1 MKLEK
6 LEMRGGFTRRHIGP
20 DRRQIREMV
29 TCLGLDDLEQ
39 IIDRAVPESI
49 ISEQP
54 LALTRTISEREVGV
68 RLRRMRRRN
77 RVFTSMIG
85 MGYHDTIM
93 PAVIKRNVLENPAWY
108 TAYTPYQAEI
118 SQGRLE
124 ALLNF
129 QQMIIDLTGM
139 EIANASMLDEATA
152 AAEAMSMA
160 KRVGKK
166 ESRLFFVDRDCHP
179 QTISVVR
186 TRAHWFGYEVCVGDP
201 FTDLEDRD
209 VFGALFQYPG
219 SSGEVTDLR
228 GPIEQA
234 HGQGAI
240 VSVAADILALVLLT
254 PPGEMD
260 ADIVVGNTQR
270 FGMPMGYGGPHAAYF
285 ASREKFVRSMPG
297 RLIGV
302 SIDNRGDS
310 ALRMALQTR
319 EQHIR
324 RDKATSNICTS
335 QVLPAVIASF
345 YAIYYGPAELRLI
358 AERVHRLAQVLAA
371 GLQQLGFRVV
381 SRQYFDTIKVYV
393 PSRARRIAAKAR
405 EAQINLRVYDAD
417 YLGIAFDETT
427 TRAELAAV
435 WKVFASDAEQRL
447 DIDELDIGLK
457 ECIPAQLFRS
467 SAILQHP
474 VFELYHSETE
484 MMRYMR
490 WLARRDIALD
500 RAMIPLGSC
509 TMKLNAATE
518 LEALSYR
525 DFNAIHPFVPLD
537 QAQGYMQLFEELED
551 MLCDL
556 TGFTA
561 FSLQPNAGSQGE
573 YTGLLVIRKYQQQQG
588 QGERNVC
595 LIPASAH
602 GTNPASAVMA
612 GMEVVVVACDD
623 DGNIDLDDLRAKA
636 ERHAARLSALMVTYP
651 STHGVYEA
659 GIIDI
664 CELVH
669 EHGGQVYLD
678 GANMNALTGI
688 SRPAELGADVMHI
701 NLHKTFAIPHGGGG
715 PGMGPIGVK
724 QHLAPFLPDHP
735 LVEGVNP
742 AAGDAGT
749 VGAVSAA
756 PWGSASIL
764 TVSWAYIAMMGA
776 DGLRR
781 ATLVAIL
788 VANYVAARLRDYY
801 PVLYTGKNGMVA
813 HECILDLR
821 PVRHSCNI
829 TVDDIAKRLVDYGFH
844 APTMSFPVPD
854 TLMIEPTGVYD
865 NFVT

>member
-160 KRVGKK
+160 KRVGNK
-166 ESRLFFVDRDCHP
+166 ESGLFFVDRDCHP

-201 FTDLEDRD
+201 FTDLEGRD

-228 GPIEQA
+228 GPIAQA

-358 AERVHRLAQVLAA
+358 AERVHRLTQVLAA
-371 GLQQLGFRVV
+371 G
-381 SRQYFDTIKVYV
+381 
-393 PSRARRIAAKAR
+393 P
-405 EAQINLRVYDAD
+405 
-417 YLGIAFDETT
+417 
-427 TRAELAAV
+427 
-435 WKVFASDAEQRL
+435 
-447 DIDELDIGLK
+447 
-457 ECIPAQLFRS
+457 
-467 SAILQHP
+467 
-474 VFELYHSETE
+474 
-484 MMRYMR
+484 
-490 WLARRDIALD
+490 
-500 RAMIPLGSC
+500 
-509 TMKLNAATE
+509 
-518 LEALSYR
+518 
-525 DFNAIHPFVPLD
+525 
-537 QAQGYMQLFEELED
+537 
-551 MLCDL
+551 
-556 TGFTA
+556 
-561 FSLQPNAGSQGE
+561 
-573 YTGLLVIRKYQQQQG
+573 
-588 QGERNVC
+588 
-595 LIPASAH
+595 
-602 GTNPASAVMA
+602 
-612 GMEVVVVACDD
+612 
-623 DGNIDLDDLRAKA
+623 GN
-636 ERHAARLSALMVTYP
+636 
-651 STHGVYEA
+651 
-659 GIIDI
+659 
-664 CELVH
+664 
-669 EHGGQVYLD
+669 
-678 GANMNALTGI
+678 
-688 SRPAELGADVMHI
+688 
-701 NLHKTFAIPHGGGG
+701 
-715 PGMGPIGVK
+715 
-724 QHLAPFLPDHP
+724 
-735 LVEGVNP
+735 
-742 AAGDAGT
+742 
-749 VGAVSAA
+749 
-756 PWGSASIL
+756 
-764 TVSWAYIAMMGA
+764 SWESG
-776 DGLRR
+776 
-781 ATLVAIL
+781 
-788 VANYVAARLRDYY
+788 
-801 PVLYTGKNGMVA
+801 
-813 HECILDLR
+813 
-821 PVRHSCNI
+821 
-829 TVDDIAKRLVDYGFH
+829 
-844 APTMSFPVPD
+844 
-854 TLMIEPTGVYD
+854 
-865 NFVT
+865 